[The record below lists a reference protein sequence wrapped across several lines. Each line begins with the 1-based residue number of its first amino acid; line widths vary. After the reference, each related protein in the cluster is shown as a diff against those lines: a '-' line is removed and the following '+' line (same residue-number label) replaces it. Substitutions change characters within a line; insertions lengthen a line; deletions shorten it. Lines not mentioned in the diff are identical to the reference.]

1 MCPWSQFNS
10 PVSSNSPE
18 STDKI
23 SCSRYLF
30 VNSHILD
37 VKMHSA
43 SSACKWC
50 KGAAGHG
57 RLPAFYIVQT
67 NSVNAQGKSWTGEM
81 DDRNRRVETH
91 CKNAGVS
98 CFTTPRHLFTDNRSS
113 GFCTVF
119 RTASSASGW
128 PCKSLRFPFIGW
140 SLTPEGRRET
150 RHPFESGQNPA
161 RLITV
166 RNAFH
171 VILIIAHIYLTNVCE
186 FLLQSCHLVDILKYR
201 HTEAAFFEM

>member
-1 MCPWSQFNS
+1 MCPWGQFNS

-18 STDKI
+18 ATDKI

-57 RLPAFYIVQT
+57 RLHVFYIVQT
-67 NSVNAQGKSWTGEM
+67 NFVNAQGKSWTGEM
-81 DDRNRRVETH
+81 DYRNRRVETH
-91 CKNAGVS
+91 CNNAGVS
-98 CFTTPRHLFTDNRSS
+98 RFATPRHLFTDNRSS
-113 GFCTVF
+113 IFCTNCPEF

-128 PCKSLRFPFIGW
+128 PCKSLWFPFIGW
-140 SLTPEGRRET
+140 SLVPEGYRET
-150 RHPFESGQNPA
+150 RHPFEIGQNSA
-161 RLITV
+161 RLTTV
-166 RNAFH
+166 RNAFY
-171 VILIIAHIYLTNVCE
+171 VILIIAHIYLISVCE
-186 FLLQSCHLVDILKYR
+186 FLLQSCHLVDIIK
-201 HTEAAFFEM
+201 